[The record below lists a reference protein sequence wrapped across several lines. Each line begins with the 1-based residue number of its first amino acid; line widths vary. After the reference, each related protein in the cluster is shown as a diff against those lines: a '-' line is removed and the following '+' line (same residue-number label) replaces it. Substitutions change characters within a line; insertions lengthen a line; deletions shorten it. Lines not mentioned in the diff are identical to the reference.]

1 MFVSRAHVLEV
12 FFTKLVFN
20 LKSEA
25 SKTYLSYA
33 WWLLEPALLVA
44 VFYIVFA
51 IFLGKG
57 NEDFVVFLV
66 CGAIPFAWF
75 DKSITNSAGSII
87 GGYGL
92 INQASV
98 PKALFPMLVV
108 FQDAFKQ
115 SVVFVCMFAFLVA
128 NGMEVNWTTATVFA
142 VILSQLLFVC
152 AFALVVASIT
162 PFLPDFK
169 LLISSLMLALM
180 FGSGVFYSY
189 LDVLKPEHRAFFLMN
204 PMANLIKNYRQVLM
218 ENTVPDWTALG
229 YICLFSAV
237 VILIMNRY
245 FKKRDTIYARLI
257 TQ

>member
-1 MFVSRAHVLEV
+1 MFVSRAHILEV

-44 VFYIVFA
+44 VFYIV
-51 IFLGKG
+51 GKG

-204 PMANLIKNYRQVLM
+204 QVLM
-218 ENTVPDWTALG
+218 ENTAPDWTALG
-229 YICLFSAV
+229 YICLFSAA